1 MEFMGLTPENVLS
14 FLLTLFRLSVVLF
27 LLPFFGGEKIPAPV
41 KVALLL
47 VLTLALWPH
56 LHFPATAFPGHPLS
70 ILVLLLSE
78 LVLGLTMGLVVQF
91 IFAAIQTGG
100 QLIGF
105 QMGLT
110 MVNIIDPMS
119 GQSEGVTAHFL
130 WMVTMLTFLSL
141 NGHLMLLKAV
151 ALTFEMIPP
160 GGLLLSTNLVE
171 QVLEASGQ
179 MFVLGL
185 KIASPV
191 MMALFLV
198 DLGLA
203 LVGRAAPQMNVLFV
217 GFPLK
222 IGVGFLFLGMLF
234 NIMADFMQDFIG
246 QMMRMYE
253 GMFHLMQ

>member
-1 MEFMGLTPENVLS
+1 MEFMGLTPETVLS

-27 LLPFFGGEKIPAPV
+27 LLPFFGGDKIPNPV
-41 KVALLL
+41 KAALLL
-47 VLTLALWPH
+47 VLTLAIWPY
-56 LHFPATAFPGHPLS
+56 LRLPATAFPAQPLA
-70 ILVLLLSE
+70 ITLLLLGE

-110 MVNIIDPMS
+110 MVNVIDPMS

-130 WMVTMLTFLSL
+130 WMVAMLTFLSL

-151 ALTFEMIPP
+151 ALTYEVIPP
-160 GGLLLSTNLVE
+160 GGMSLTPALAG
-171 QVLEASGQ
+171 QVLAASGQ
-179 MFVLGL
+179 IFSLAV
-185 KIASPV
+185 KIAAPIMV
-191 MMALFLV
+191 ALFLV

-203 LVGRAAPQMNVLFV
+203 LVARAAPQMNVLFI

-234 NIMADFMQDFIG
+234 TIMADFVQDFIG

-253 GMFHLMQ
+253 GMFNLMQ